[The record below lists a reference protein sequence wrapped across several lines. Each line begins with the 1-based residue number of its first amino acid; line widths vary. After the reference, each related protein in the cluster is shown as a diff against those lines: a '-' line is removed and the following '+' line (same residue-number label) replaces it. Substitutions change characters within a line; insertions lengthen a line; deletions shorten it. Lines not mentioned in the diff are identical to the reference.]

1 MGKPAPTKYILTEAV
16 VKQLDPPATSQK
28 IYLDAEQ
35 EHFGVRVL
43 ASGSRAWVLE
53 RRLDGKTIRRTLGD
67 ADGPRALRRKEA
79 LREFAKVNGS
89 LLKGEDKVAEE
100 RDARRAV
107 EAQKKEDGLTFAA
120 ALKEYVKGKTRMKN
134 GEPIK
139 LKPRTVADYLSMVEP
154 GGTRENGA
162 PKVDGPLYPLADK
175 PITRITGE
183 EVKALHDKLAK
194 TAPRRAGYGMQVL
207 RAVFNWHGIQLP
219 GNPMGKEVAARDRV
233 VLKTTGNSKNPI
245 KARHL
250 GAWWR
255 AACAAGGSDVGGSS
269 AAADYYMFQL
279 LTGCR
284 GVEIM
289 GDDYGNDPI
298 RVRDVDLVDGCII
311 RRDTKNRLDHT
322 IFLSRQALE
331 IVKRRAEGKKA
342 SAALFDVGDPKKTL
356 RAINKAAG
364 LTLTAHSGHDLR
376 ATFGSIA
383 NELVNKATVSK
394 LLNHSTKDDVTL
406 EHYVTV
412 DDDRLRAAWQAVADF
427 IEAAAVPT
435 ESAPEDAPQPNLLPD
450 NVAPLRARSVATS

>member
-1 MGKPAPTKYILTEAV
+1 MGKPAPTKYLLTEAL
-16 VKQLDPPATSQK
+16 VKQLDPPAAGQR

-67 ADGPRALRRKEA
+67 ADGPRALKRKEA
-79 LREFAKVNGS
+79 LREFAKLNGS
-89 LLKGEDKVAEE
+89 LLKGENKVAEE

-107 EAQKKEDGLTFAA
+107 EAQKKEEGLTFAA
-120 ALKEYVKGKTRMKN
+120 ALKEYVTGKTRMKN
-134 GEPIK
+134 GEPIM
-139 LKPRTVADYLSMVEP
+139 LKARTVADYLSMIEP
-154 GGTRENGA
+154 GGIRANGA
-162 PKVDGPLYPLADK
+162 PKVDGPLYPLAAK
-175 PITRITGE
+175 PISRISGA
-183 EVKALHDKLAK
+183 EVKTLHDRLAK
-194 TAPRRAGYGMQVL
+194 TAPRRAGYAMQVL
-207 RAVFNWHGIQLP
+207 RAVFNWHGVRLP

-233 VLKTTGNSKNPI
+233 VLKTTGNGKNPI

-269 AAADYYMFQL
+269 AAADYYRFQL

-284 GVEIM
+284 GVEIL
-289 GDDYGNDPI
+289 GDDYGNEPI
-298 RVRDVDLVDGCII
+298 RVCDVDLADGCIVI
-311 RRDTKNRLDHT
+311 HDTKNRLDHT

-331 IVKRRAEGKKA
+331 IVKRRMTGKKKKDA
-342 SAALFDVGDPKKTL
+342 PLFGVGDPKKTL

-364 LTLTAHSGHDLR
+364 LALTAHSGHDLR

-383 NELVNKATVSK
+383 DELVNKATVSK

-406 EHYVTV
+406 EHYVAV

-427 IEAAAVPT
+427 IEAAARPT
-435 ESAPEDAPQPNLLPD
+435 DSAPEE
-450 NVAPLRARSVATS
+450 ARSVATS